1 MSLEL
6 IIFDLDGTIVDTCD
20 DITKAINYCLG
31 KYEIQEFTKN
41 EVKSLIGEGVR
52 KFIEKVL
59 EIRNLSKEFL
69 FPLLNCFISYYSAHI
84 ADLSKPYP
92 GVIETLQKL
101 NGIKKAIIS
110 NKLTELTMKT
120 LDATGLKKYFDFI
133 AGNDYFAEQKPSALP
148 ILKTMEYFKAM
159 KERTIM
165 VGDSNIDIEAGKAAG
180 IKTVAVTYGYRQK
193 ELLRNADF
201 IIDKFEDLLKVIKEI
216 K

>member
-20 DITKAINYCLG
+20 DITKAINHCLR
-31 KYEIQEFTKN
+31 KHKISEFTRN

-59 EIRNLSKEFL
+59 EKRNLSRDFL
-69 FPLLNCFISYYSAHI
+69 FPLLDCFVSYYSEHI
-84 ADLSKPYP
+84 ADHSKPYP
-92 GVIETLQKL
+92 GVIETLEKL

-110 NKLTELTMKT
+110 NKLTELTVKT
-120 LDATGLKKYFDFI
+120 LEATRLKKYFDFI
-133 AGNDYFAEQKPSALP
+133 AGNDYFPEQKPSALP
-148 ILKTMEYFKAM
+148 ILKTMEYFQAM
-159 KERTIM
+159 KERTII

-180 IKTVAVTYGYRQK
+180 IKTIAVTYGYRQK

-201 IIDKFEDLLKVIKEI
+201 MIDKFEDLLKLIKEI